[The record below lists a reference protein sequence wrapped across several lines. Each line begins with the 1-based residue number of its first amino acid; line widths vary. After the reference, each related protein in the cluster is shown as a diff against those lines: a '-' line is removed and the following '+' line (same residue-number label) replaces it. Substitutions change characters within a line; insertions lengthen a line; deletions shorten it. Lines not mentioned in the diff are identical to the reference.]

1 MATPPSAFG
10 RRQDAA
16 GILARMERL
25 PVSRLLVQARVIV
38 GTATFFDGY
47 TTLAIAYVLPV
58 LARQWRLN
66 PASMGLIISA
76 GYLGQFAGAWLFGW
90 LAERGGRLRVLR
102 MTIALYAVMGLFCTF
117 AWGPLSLMVFRFIQG
132 IGTGG
137 EVPVAAAYIN
147 ELVGAK
153 RRGRFFLLYEV
164 IFPVGLACAGIVGY
178 FLVPTLGWR
187 AMFLLGALPAFLT
200 VPLRRLL
207 PESPRWLLAKG
218 RTEEAERVVKRIESD
233 LEQRG
238 VPLPQSK
245 AIEMATLPVVPQGL
259 WRDLFKGVYRQRTLM
274 LAGLWLAAYMVN
286 NGLITWLPTLYTSIF
301 DVPLKRSL
309 GYGFFTTGCGV
320 AASICCALYIDRV
333 GRRKWYIYAFFGAA
347 IPLASLALL
356 GGKSALQV
364 LALASCA
371 YGIIQTI
378 TFSLYLYSA
387 ELYPTHIRALGVG
400 MGSAFLRIGSSLG
413 PGLIGA
419 IAADRRSIGWVFV
432 LFCVITVG
440 GGVICSMF
448 AVETKG
454 RVLEELS
461 PNVP

>member
-1 MATPPSAFG
+1 MPTPPSAVG
-10 RRQDAA
+10 RKQDAD

-25 PVSRLLVQARVIV
+25 PVSRLLVQARLIV

-66 PASMGLIISA
+66 PAAIGSIISA

-90 LAERGGRLRVLR
+90 LAERRGRLPVLT
-102 MTIALYAVMGLFCTF
+102 MTIALYAVMGLFCAF
-117 AWGPLSLMVFRFIQG
+117 AWGPMSLMVFRFIQG

-178 FLVPTLGWR
+178 FLVPMLGWQ

-200 VPLRRLL
+200 VPLRRVL

-218 RTEEAERVVKRIESD
+218 RTEEAERLVKRIEVEFD
-233 LEQRG
+233 QRG
-238 VPLPQSK
+238 VHLPPSNTVGMK
-245 AIEMATLPVVPQGL
+245 ALLAEPQGV

-274 LAGLWLAAYMVN
+274 LAGLWIAAYMVN

-301 DVPLKRSL
+301 DVPVKRSL
-309 GYGFFTTGCGV
+309 GYGFLTTGCGV
-320 AASICCALYIDRV
+320 AASITCALYIDMV
-333 GRRKWYIYAFFGAA
+333 GRRKWYIFAFFGAA

-364 LALASCA
+364 LVLASCA
-371 YGIIQTI
+371 YAIIQTV

-400 MGSAFLRIGSSLG
+400 IGSAFLRIGSSLG
-413 PGLIGA
+413 PGLVGA
-419 IAADRRSIGWVFV
+419 IAAGRHSMSWVFV
-432 LFCVITVG
+432 LFCVTAIA

-461 PNVP
+461 PDVS

>member
-1 MATPPSAFG
+1 
-10 RRQDAA
+10 
-16 GILARMERL
+16 
-25 PVSRLLVQARVIV
+25 
-38 GTATFFDGY
+38 
-47 TTLAIAYVLPV
+47 
-58 LARQWRLN
+58 
-66 PASMGLIISA
+66 
-76 GYLGQFAGAWLFGW
+76 
-90 LAERGGRLRVLR
+90 
-102 MTIALYAVMGLFCTF
+102 MGLFCAF
-117 AWGPLSLMVFRFIQG
+117 AWGPMSLMVFRFIQG

-178 FLVPTLGWR
+178 FLVPMLGWQ

-200 VPLRRLL
+200 VPLRRVL

-218 RTEEAERVVKRIESD
+218 RTEEAERLVKRIEVEFD
-233 LEQRG
+233 QRG
-238 VPLPQSK
+238 VHLPPSNTMGMK
-245 AIEMATLPVVPQGL
+245 ALLAEPQGV

-301 DVPLKRSL
+301 DVPVKRSL
-309 GYGFFTTGCGV
+309 GYGFLTTGCGV
-320 AASICCALYIDRV
+320 AASITCALYIDMV
-333 GRRKWYIYAFFGAA
+333 GRRKWYIFAFFGAA

-364 LALASCA
+364 LVLASCA
-371 YGIIQTI
+371 YAIIQTV

-400 MGSAFLRIGSSLG
+400 IGSAFLRIGSSLG
-413 PGLIGA
+413 PGVVGA
-419 IAADRRSIGWVFV
+419 IAAGRHSMSWVFV
-432 LFCVITVG
+432 LFCVTAIA

-461 PNVP
+461 PDVS

>member
-1 MATPPSAFG
+1 MPTFPSAV
-10 RRQDAA
+10 RRKQDAA
-16 GILARMERL
+16 GILARLERL
-25 PVSRLLVQARVIV
+25 PASRLLVRARLIV

-90 LAERGGRLRVLR
+90 LAERRGRLRVLT
-102 MTIALYAVMGLFCTF
+102 MTIALYSVMGLFCAF
-117 AWGPLSLMVFRFIQG
+117 AWDAMSLMVFRFIQG

-164 IFPVGLACAGIVGY
+164 IFPVGLACAGIVGS
-178 FLVPTLGWR
+178 FLVPMRGWR
-187 AMFLLGALPAFLT
+187 AMFLVGALPAFLT
-200 VPLRRLL
+200 LPLRWVL
-207 PESPRWLLAKG
+207 PESPRWLLANG
-218 RTEEAERVVKRIESD
+218 RTEEADRLVKRIEGD

-238 VPLPQSK
+238 VHLPLPN
-245 AIEMATLPVVPQGL
+245 AIEMKTLPIGSQGL
-259 WRDLFKGVYRQRTLM
+259 WRDLLKGVYRQRTLM
-274 LAGLWLAAYMVN
+274 LAALWLAAYMVN

-301 DVPLKRSL
+301 DLSLQRSL

-320 AASICCALYIDRV
+320 AASIGCALYIDRV
-333 GRRKWYIYAFFGAA
+333 GRRKWYIFAFFGAA
-347 IPLASLALL
+347 IALANIALL

-364 LALASCA
+364 LVFASCA
-371 YGIIQTI
+371 YAAIQTI

-387 ELYPTHIRALGVG
+387 ELYPTHIRALGVAV
-400 MGSAFLRIGSSLG
+400 GSGFLRIGSSLG
-413 PGLIGA
+413 PAFVGLIVG
-419 IAADRRSIGWVFV
+419 RRSISWVFV
-432 LFCVITVG
+432 LFCVIAIAG
-440 GGVICSMF
+440 GGICSMC

-454 RVLEELS
+454 RILEELS
-461 PNVP
+461 PDVS

>member
-1 MATPPSAFG
+1 MPTPPSAVG
-10 RRQDAA
+10 RKPDAA

-25 PVSRLLVQARVIV
+25 PVSRLLVKARLIV

-66 PASMGLIISA
+66 PASIGLIISA

-90 LAERGGRLRVLR
+90 LAERRGRLRVLT
-102 MTIALYAVMGLFCTF
+102 MTIALYAVMGLFCAF
-117 AWGPLSLMVFRFIQG
+117 AWDATSLMVFRFIQG

-147 ELVGAK
+147 ELVGAT

-164 IFPVGLACAGIVGY
+164 VFPVGLAFAGIVGY

-187 AMFLLGALPAFLT
+187 AMFLLGTLPAFLT
-200 VPLRRLL
+200 VPLRRVL

-218 RTEEAERVVKRIESD
+218 RTEEAERLVKRIEGD
-233 LEQRG
+233 LERRG
-238 VPLPQSK
+238 LHLPPYNG
-245 AIEMATLPVVPQGL
+245 IELKTLPIGSQGL
-259 WRDLFKGVYRQRTLM
+259 WRDLFKGVYRLRTLM

-309 GYGFFTTGCGV
+309 GYGFFTTGCSV
-320 AASICCALYIDRV
+320 AASIGCALYIDRV
-333 GRRKWYIYAFFGAA
+333 GRRTWYIFAFFGAA
-347 IPLASLALL
+347 IPLGTLALL

-364 LALASCA
+364 LVFASCA
-371 YGIIQTI
+371 YAVIQTI

-400 MGSAFLRIGSSLG
+400 VGSAFLRIGSSLG
-413 PGLIGA
+413 PGLVGA
-419 IAADRRSIGWVFV
+419 IAAGHRSIRLVFV
-432 LFCVITVG
+432 SFCVIAIA

-454 RVLEELS
+454 RVLEDLS
-461 PNVP
+461 PDVS